1 MMANRFSSTSA
12 LLAGLMLAG
21 LAGGCAAPPRG
32 DSGGRVP
39 IGDSTRGE
47 EGSRL
52 VTTQELSEFRDEAA
66 QRFAQDIMELP
77 EFGEFR
83 STIVFGDIVN
93 KTGLVPTADFE
104 AFRTGL
110 RDRLINSRELRQ
122 KVRWI
127 ENRQRYEDL
136 RAKELGNSNDLL
148 QEGQKGQR
156 NLNPEYTYF
165 LNAEMYRVARGG
177 DAVQM
182 YSLTFNLMRASDS
195 EIVINKTY
203 ESKRIVR

>member
-1 MMANRFSSTSA
+1 MNMRTIGTLGVTG
-12 LLAGLMLAG
+12 LLLTAMLGA
-21 LAGGCAAPPRG
+21 CASPPRG
-32 DSGGRVP
+32 NSGGRVP
-39 IGDSTRGE
+39 LGDSTRAE

-66 QRFAQDIMELP
+66 ERFAQDIMELD
-77 EFGEFR
+77 EFQQYK

-93 KTGLVPTADFE
+93 KTGLVPTSDFE

-110 RDRLINSRELRQ
+110 RAKLMDSRVLRN

-127 ENRQRYEDL
+127 ESKARWEDL
-136 RAKELGNSNDLL
+136 KKKELGDSNDLL
-148 QEGQKGQR
+148 QEGSSAGADRK
-156 NLNPEYTYF
+156 LNPEYTYF

-177 DAVQM
+177 DNVQM

-195 EIVINKTY
+195 ELVINKTY

>member
-1 MMANRFSSTSA
+1 MQMRAIGTVGV
-12 LLAGLMLAG
+12 AGLMLAG
-21 LAGGCAAPPRG
+21 VLGGCSSPPMG
-32 DSGGRVP
+32 NSGGRTP
-39 IGDSTRGE
+39 MGDSTRAE
-47 EGSRL
+47 AGSRL
-52 VTTQELSEFRDEAA
+52 VTTQELSEFRDQSAE
-66 QRFAQDIMELP
+66 RFSQDIMELD
-77 EFGEFR
+77 EFQQFK

-110 RDRLINSRELRQ
+110 RDRLINSKVMRN

-127 ENRQRYEDL
+127 ESKARWEDL
-136 RAKELGNSNDLL
+136 KKKELGNSGDLL
-148 QEGQKGQR
+148 QEGAAAGADRK
-156 NLNPEYTYF
+156 LNPEYTYF

-177 DAVQM
+177 DDVQM

-195 EIVINKTY
+195 EIVINKTF

>member
-1 MMANRFSSTSA
+1 MGTNAMR
-12 LLAGLMLAG
+12 LLAAMGVTALMLGA
-21 LAGGCAAPPRG
+21 CASPPRG

-39 IGDSTRGE
+39 MGDSTRAE
-47 EGSRL
+47 QGSRL

-66 QRFAQDIMELP
+66 QRFATDFMELD
-77 EFGEFR
+77 EFQEFR
-83 STIVFGDIVN
+83 STVVFGDIVN

-110 RDRLINSRELRQ
+110 RASLMDSKMVRN

-127 ENRQRYEDL
+127 ESKARWEDL
-136 RAKELGNSNDLL
+136 RKKELGNSNDLL
-148 QEGQKGQR
+148 QEGPGAGGDRK
-156 NLNPEYTYF
+156 LNPDHTYF
-165 LNAEMYRVARGG
+165 LNAEMYRVSRGG
-177 DAVQM
+177 DAMQM

-203 ESKRIVR
+203 ESKRILK